1 MEALAC
7 ITEMDNK
14 NIDFKY
20 EKKLLLENINYLII
34 FDKLKDKEEE
44 LIIFVKEENVIS
56 SGYYQESFTLDNL
69 QKLNKSFRLF
79 DTIEETID
87 ALKDVI
93 EDNKIS
99 IKKDLD
105 ILNFMVKFNK
115 AGKGEEEVN
124 LKLSKNSLSIGKIV
138 EGLIEQIN
146 EMKKEIK
153 QNKEEI
159 QKNKEEIKQNKEEY
173 KVEIKKINEKLDI
186 LLKEKAKA
194 DGIDSK
200 IIKKNEELN
209 LISDRIKN
217 TEILKNK
224 KIKYKLLYRGTRDG
238 MNASSFH
245 QKCNSIPNTV
255 SIIQTTKGYKFGG
268 YAEKTWENHDG
279 LTLIKDDK
287 SFVFSIDYMK
297 IYNHVNG
304 TDAILHDNNF
314 GPTFRYCFYLYKDFS
329 KNENSTYYKND
340 ANQHYSGFN
349 RDFELNDGEQY
360 FSVAEIEVFQIILE

>member
-7 ITEMDNK
+7 KPEK
-14 NIDFKY
+14 ESRNIDFKY
-20 EKKLLLENINYLII
+20 EKKLLLENINYLI
-34 FDKLKDKEEE
+34 KLGKIKDKEEE

-69 QKLNKSFRLF
+69 QKLSKCFRFF
-79 DTIEETID
+79 DTIDETID

-93 EDNKIS
+93 EANKIS

-105 ILNFMVKFNK
+105 ILNFMVKFNI

-159 QKNKEEIKQNKEEY
+159 KQNKEEIKR
-173 KVEIKKINEKLDI
+173 INEKLDI
-186 LLKEKAKA
+186 LFKGKAKP
-194 DGIDSK
+194 DNIDSK

-209 LISDRIKN
+209 LISDRIRN
-217 TEILKNK
+217 TELLKNK

-268 YAEKTWENHDG
+268 YAEKTWENHNG
-279 LTLIKDDK
+279 TYIKDDK

-304 TDAILHDNNF
+304 TNAILHNNYF
-314 GPTFRYCFYLYKDFS
+314 GPTFGHCFYLRNDFS
-329 KNENSTYYKND
+329 KNENDTNGKNN
-340 ANQHYSGFN
+340 ANKCYSGFN
-349 RDFELNDGEQY
+349 RDYELNDGEKY
-360 FSVAEIEVFQIILE
+360 FSVAEVEVFQIILE